1 MQILDYPYGVWK
13 VKLNKKIIKTN
24 FAPEAIGVYSQG
36 VQVGEYIYTSGQIAL
51 DPKSGKLKT
60 GSFKIEVHQVLSNID
75 AILKKGGGSLD
86 SIIKLT
92 VYLTDL
98 NNFSIVNE
106 IFAEYFPDN
115 PPARSAMQI
124 SALPMDANIEIEAIG
139 VSK

>member
-1 MQILDYPYGVWK
+1 M
-13 VKLNKKIIKTN
+13 NKENLLINSIW
-24 FAPEAIGVYSQG
+24 P
-36 VQVGEYIYTSGQIAL
+36 
-51 DPKSGKLKT
+51 LK
-60 GSFKIEVHQVLSNID
+60 NID
-75 AILKKGGGSLD
+75 AILKKGGGSLN

-106 IFAEYFPDN
+106 IFAEYFPEN

-139 VSK
+139 VLK

>member
-1 MQILDYPYGVWK
+1 MRILDYPYGVWK

-75 AILKKGGGSLD
+75 EILKKGGGSLD

-106 IFAEYFPDN
+106 IYCSVNYFA
-115 PPARSAMQI
+115 
-124 SALPMDANIEIEAIG
+124 
-139 VSK
+139 